1 MKLACGKISAV
12 RITLI
17 EDNTS
22 LAKGIGYRLE
32 DAGHAVDHLADGA
45 EAETYLQ
52 ADGADLVILDINLPG
67 VDGLTLL
74 RQMRQRGDTRP
85 VILLTARAETEDRVL
100 GLDAG
105 ADDYLIKPFDMAEL
119 EARVR
124 ALLRRRAIPQQ
135 QREAVGALQY
145 DVAGRQLFDG
155 EAEIDLPRREM
166 SMFECL
172 YAANGRL
179 VTKSTLLD
187 HAYGVGTDV
196 ADTVVE
202 VYVSRLRRRLSP
214 HRIQIKTQRGLGYQL
229 LTGQAE

>member
-1 MKLACGKISAV
+1 M

-17 EDNTS
+17 EDNIS
-22 LAKGIGYRLE
+22 LAKGIRYRLE
-32 DAGHAVDHLADGA
+32 DAGHAVDSLADGT

-52 ADGADLVILDINLPG
+52 TDGADLVVLDINLPG
-67 VDGLTLL
+67 PDGLTLL

-135 QREAVGALQY
+135 QVETVGALKY
-145 DVAGRQLFDG
+145 DVAGRQLFYG
-155 EAEIDLPRREM
+155 ETEIDLPRREM
-166 SMFECL
+166 SIFECL
-172 YAANGRL
+172 FAANGRL
-179 VTKSTLLD
+179 VTKGTLLD
-187 HAYGVGTDV
+187 HAYGVGADV
-196 ADTVVE
+196 ADTVIE

-214 HRIQIKTQRGLGYQL
+214 HGILIKTQRGLGYQL
-229 LTGQAE
+229 LVGQEEG